1 MIETDF
7 YTVSG
12 GKYLALFLR
21 RYLSRFL
28 VPVVVVFLLPGVLSF
43 FDYRWGVVLLMLI
56 FILLPMAMSMLYI
69 SEALRPEA
77 RYTIRRKKVQFTKR
91 RVVITFQDD
100 EESPESTV
108 ALPWGTFSVAEKQKK
123 GILLA
128 FRENKAFLYIPFSC
142 LESQDVDSL
151 DSLIDSKFN

>member
-1 MIETDF
+1 MKYVYLRKSNFVAQLSQLFSQYNMHGVANMIYMTDELTF
-7 YTVSG
+7 
-12 GKYLALFLR
+12 
-21 RYLSRFL
+21 
-28 VPVVVVFLLPGVLSF
+28 
-43 FDYRWGVVLLMLI
+43 
-56 FILLPMAMSMLYI
+56 
-69 SEALRPEA
+69 E
-77 RYTIRRKKVQFTKR
+77 

-108 ALPWGTFSVAEKQKK
+108 AVPWGTFSVAEKQKK

>member
-69 SEALRPEA
+69 SEAFRPEA
-77 RYTIRRKKVQFTKR
+77 RYTIRRKKVQFTKH
-91 RVVITFQDD
+91 
-100 EESPESTV
+100 
-108 ALPWGTFSVAEKQKK
+108 
-123 GILLA
+123 
-128 FRENKAFLYIPFSC
+128 
-142 LESQDVDSL
+142 
-151 DSLIDSKFN
+151 